1 MPVQRTSQGFKDIS
15 MSFKRHP
22 ITSDVLSLRNEDA
35 IKRAVQNL
43 VRTNVGEVFFS
54 DLIGTRVT
62 GALFELAN
70 DDFIDPIKMEIETV
84 INNFEPRVLLQQ
96 VSVHSDPDSNTLDI
110 AIQYDIIGLSAPT
123 QNLSFV
129 LEPTRL

>member
-1 MPVQRTSQGFKDIS
+1 

-110 AIQYDIIGLSAPT
+110 VIQYDIIGLSAPT